1 MDNII
6 EAKDIYLAY
15 DNQANIIKNASFSMK
30 EGEVIVITGVSG
42 SGKSTLMKALYGS
55 IDIINGSLKVMGSE
69 LYKTDKFRIRAIR
82 QNIGIVFQDYKLIN
96 DYNVED
102 NVALPL
108 SIQGYKKAFCKKQAK
123 NLLAHVNLAL
133 KAKRYPLELSGGE
146 QQRIG
151 VARAISHNP
160 KIILAD
166 EPTGNLDEYSSSII
180 WDLFQRASIE
190 LKACVVVV
198 THTLPSELYD
208 FNYRR
213 LHLEDGVLNE
223 IY

>member
-1 MDNII
+1 MGNII

-15 DNQANIIKNASFSMK
+15 NKQANVIKNVSFSMK
-30 EGEVIVITGVSG
+30 EGEVVIITGVSG
-42 SGKSTLMKALYGS
+42 SGKSTLMKALYG
-55 IDIINGSLKVMGSE
+55 DIKTLNGSLKVMGSE
-69 LYKTDKFRIRAIR
+69 LSETSKSTLRNIR
-82 QNIGIVFQDYKLIN
+82 QKIGIVFQDYKLIN
-96 DYNVED
+96 DYSVED

-108 SIQGYKKAFCKKQAK
+108 FIQGYKKAFCKKQAK
-123 NLLAHVNLAL
+123 NLLAHVNLGL
-133 KAKRYPLELSGGE
+133 KATKYPLELSGGE

-180 WDLFQRASIE
+180 WDLFQKASTE
-190 LKACVVVV
+190 LNACVVVV
-198 THTLPSELYD
+198 THTLPNGLYD

-213 LHLEDGVLNE
+213 LHLEDGILNE
-223 IY
+223 VY

>member
-1 MDNII
+1 VNNII

-15 DNQANIIKNASFSMK
+15 NSQANVIKNASFIMK
-30 EGEVIVITGVSG
+30 EGEVIIITGVSG
-42 SGKSTLMKALYGS
+42 SGKSTLMRALYGDLK
-55 IDIINGSLKVMGSE
+55 ILNGSLKVIGNELSE
-69 LYKTDKFRIRAIR
+69 ISKTKLRTIR

-96 DYNVED
+96 EYSVED

-108 SIQGYKKAFCKKQAK
+108 SIQGYKSSFCKKQAK
-123 NLLAHVNLAL
+123 NLLAHVNLGL
-133 KAKRYPLELSGGE
+133 KAKKYPLELSGGE
-146 QQRIG
+146 QQRVG

-180 WDLFQRASIE
+180 WDLFQKASKE
-190 LKACVVVV
+190 LSACVVVV
-198 THTLPSELYD
+198 THTLPGELYD
-208 FNYRR
+208 CHYRR

-223 IY
+223 VY